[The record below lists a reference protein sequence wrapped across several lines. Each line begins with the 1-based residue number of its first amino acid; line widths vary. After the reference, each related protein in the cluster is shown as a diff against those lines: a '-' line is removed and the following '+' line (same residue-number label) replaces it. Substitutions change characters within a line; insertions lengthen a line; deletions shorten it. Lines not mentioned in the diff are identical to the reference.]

1 VTVIDGAAGKPVATV
16 PVGDRPEAIAVDMV
30 NNLVYV
36 ANTHGNSVTVIDGA
50 NNHVLATLPAGKNPY
65 ALAVN
70 PSAGKL
76 HVANVD
82 DKSFTIV
89 DVKDIRKPVR

>member
-1 VTVIDGAAGKPVATV
+1 
-16 PVGDRPEAIAVDMV
+16 MV

-89 DVKDIRKPVR
+89 DVKDIRKPGR